1 MIGKPLPGRHCN
13 QEVILKQS
21 AALALLLL
29 TCSTVAADETATD
42 TRPGLAPDIR
52 EDESAIKV
60 QRGNFV
66 AVPIP
71 ISNPTLDTGLVA
83 GAAYFYPQSE
93 EEKNRQPASLTAVAG
108 MYTSNDSRALGV
120 AQQNYWKN
128 DQWRFTGVV
137 GAVDLRLSL
146 LAPDDTGRGSNV
158 DWRIDGNLLYSKLSR
173 RLKGDWYGGAFV
185 RVIDANQSI
194 DREIGDDE
202 TQFEIGDATSAGVG
216 LVAEYDSRD
225 MPLNSYTGRHL
236 KIDALFN
243 DEAIGS
249 NQTYQSYGLSYR
261 SYHRITDSVV
271 LAWEIQGCKRGGKV
285 PLWDACL
292 VKLRGFSAT
301 DYLGRVSASG
311 QIEVR
316 WQMSSRWGLAGFAG
330 SGYVGDSFAG
340 VREREPIPSYGAG
353 VRFVVLPAKRINMR
367 LDYAR
372 SKDSNAIHFSVG
384 EAF

>member
-1 MIGKPLPGRHCN
+1 MR
-13 QEVILKQS
+13 S
-21 AALALLLL
+21 ALLASLL
-29 TCSTVAADETATD
+29 LVCSTAAADETATD
-42 TRPGLAPDIR
+42 TRPGFAPDIR
-52 EDESAIKV
+52 EDETAVKV

-93 EEKNRQPASLTAVAG
+93 EEKKRQPASLTAVAG

-158 DWRIDGNLLYSKLSR
+158 DWRINGNLLYSKLSR

-185 RVIDANQSI
+185 RVLDANQSI
-194 DREIGDDE
+194 DREIGDNE
-202 TQFEIGDATSAGVG
+202 TQFEIGDATSVGVG

-236 KIDALFN
+236 QVDALFN
-243 DEAIGS
+243 DETIGS
-249 NQTYQSYGLSYR
+249 NQTYQSYGLAYR
-261 SYHRITDSVV
+261 SYHRITASVV
-271 LAWEIQGCKRGGKV
+271 LSWEVQGCKRGGKV

-311 QIEVR
+311 QIEAR

-353 VRFVVLPAKRINMR
+353 IRFMVLPAKRINIR

-372 SKDSNAIHFSVG
+372 SKDSDAIHFSVG

>member
-1 MIGKPLPGRHCN
+1 MRFSSPWAR
-13 QEVILKQS
+13 QS
-21 AALALLLL
+21 ALHALLLFAW
-29 TCSTVAADETATD
+29 STGAADETATD
-42 TRPGLAPDIR
+42 TRPGFAPDIR
-52 EDESAIKV
+52 EDETAVKV

-66 AVPIP
+66 AVPVP

-93 EEKNRQPASLTAVAG
+93 EEKKRQPASLTAAAG

-158 DWRIDGNLLYSKLSR
+158 DWRINGNLIYSKLSR

-185 RVIDANQSI
+185 RFIDANQSI
-194 DREIGDDE
+194 DREIGDNE
-202 TQFEIGDATSAGVG
+202 TQFEIGDATSVGVG
-216 LVAEYDSRD
+216 VIAEYDSRD
-225 MPLNSYTGRHL
+225 MPLSSYTGRHL

-249 NQTYQSYGLSYR
+249 NQTYQSYGLAYR

-271 LAWEIQGCKRGGKV
+271 LAWEVQGCKRGGKA

-311 QIEVR
+311 QIEAR

-340 VREREPIPSYGAG
+340 VREREPIPSFGAG
-353 VRFVVLPAKRINMR
+353 IRFMVLPAKRINIR

-372 SKDSNAIHFSVG
+372 SKDSDAIHFSVG